1 MQCFYCGNEIAET
14 ENTCPYCGE
23 SLHVYRTILFTANA
37 YYNDGLERAR
47 VRDLSGAMNSLKE
60 CLRYNKYHIDARNL
74 LGLVYFEMGDMV
86 QALSEWV
93 ISKNFKP
100 EDNLVDAYLNEIQ
113 NTPGLLDKM
122 STTIK
127 KYNQAIEYCK
137 SGDRDLARIQLRRVL
152 GMNNKMVKGHQ
163 LLALLCMQDGEYEE
177 AKKALL
183 AANKIDS
190 RNTTTL
196 RYMQEVKNAIKDQ
209 NANNKKRR
217 KNDDIVAFQDGND
230 SIMMP
235 KASIGDIVDNT
246 KSSLLNII
254 IGAGIGI
261 LIMLF
266 LVVPT
271 MRQSANQ
278 SAANELI
285 SANEEI
291 ATTTGSIEALNAEV
305 EALHDKLS
313 AYEDHD
319 GIVDSYDHVINAYN
333 SFNSYDYEAAY
344 KEIETVNPDLLGD
357 TGLFMYNI
365 INGARIAEEAKGYY
379 DDGYE
384 AYWKKDYDEAIKQFD
399 KAFALDAG
407 YDNGALCYYLA
418 ESHIG
423 KWEFD
428 EALEYYYKYI
438 EMYPDGYFS
447 KKCKTQIEAL
457 GGTIEETEE
466 N

>member
-278 SAANELI
+278 SAAN
-285 SANEEI
+285 
-291 ATTTGSIEALNAEV
+291 
-305 EALHDKLS
+305 
-313 AYEDHD
+313 
-319 GIVDSYDHVINAYN
+319 
-333 SFNSYDYEAAY
+333 
-344 KEIETVNPDLLGD
+344 
-357 TGLFMYNI
+357 
-365 INGARIAEEAKGYY
+365 
-379 DDGYE
+379 
-384 AYWKKDYDEAIKQFD
+384 
-399 KAFALDAG
+399 
-407 YDNGALCYYLA
+407 
-418 ESHIG
+418 
-423 KWEFD
+423 
-428 EALEYYYKYI
+428 
-438 EMYPDGYFS
+438 
-447 KKCKTQIEAL
+447 
-457 GGTIEETEE
+457 
-466 N
+466 